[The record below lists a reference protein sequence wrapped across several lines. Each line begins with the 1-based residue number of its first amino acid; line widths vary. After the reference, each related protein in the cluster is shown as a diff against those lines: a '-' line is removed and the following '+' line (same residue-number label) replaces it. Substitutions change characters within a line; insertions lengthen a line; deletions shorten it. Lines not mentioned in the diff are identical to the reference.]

1 MPLVRISHSKGKP
14 AAVVEALSKGVH
26 QSLMETF
33 NVPADDLFQIITEHA
48 APTGLVG
55 PSTFLGITHTANL
68 VFVQITCAEGRTVEQ
83 KKALYAAMAQHLSH
97 DTGIRPEDVIISLIE
112 TKRENWS
119 FGSGLASFV

>member
-1 MPLVRISHSKGKP
+1 MPLVRISLAQGKP
-14 AAVVEALSKGVH
+14 AAVVEALSNGVH

-48 APTGLVG
+48 AQNSLVG
-55 PSTFLGITHTANL
+55 PSTFLGITHTADL

-83 KKALYAAMAQHLSH
+83 KKALYAAMALHLSH
-97 DTGIRPEDVIISLIE
+97 ETGIRQEDVIISLIE

-119 FGSGLASFV
+119 FGNGLASFV